1 MPTGLKLK
9 DFMFQLHNV
18 FVFFIYLRTKGDTA
32 LTGHTVCVY
41 GMGIVKVD
49 SS

>member
-1 MPTGLKLK
+1 MLPGLKLK

-18 FVFFIYLRTKGDTA
+18 FVLLIHISTKGATA

-41 GMGIVKVD
+41 GMGIVKFD